1 MSNHSLA
8 TFGLVGLMLFA
19 PNGTHAVG
27 RSGSQPPAMPTGASA
42 HPVPAD
48 GMRVILL
55 GTGVGPPVNLNQ
67 YGASTLIEAGGT
79 RLLFDCGRG
88 ATIRLTQAG
97 IPLSSVSRLFLT
109 HLHSDHVMQIPD
121 LLLAGWVVGAGRKTP
136 LNVWG
141 PRGTVDMMAALEQAF
156 AFDIHLRRD
165 IDEKFTAEGIAVRSH
180 DVEPGV
186 VFDEGGLKVI
196 AFLVDHEPV
205 APAFGYRVD
214 YRGRS
219 VVLSGDTRPS
229 ANLIRAAAGADV
241 LIHEAVDPVALRAA
255 SRDAALTESIIA
267 HHTTGE
273 QAGQVFARVNPRLAV
288 FSHAPASDALLAQA
302 RQHYSGRLEGAEDL
316 LVIDVAGQIDVRRI
330 PH

>member
-1 MSNHSLA
+1 
-8 TFGLVGLMLFA
+8 
-19 PNGTHAVG
+19 
-27 RSGSQPPAMPTGASA
+27 
-42 HPVPAD
+42 
-48 GMRVILL
+48 MRVILL
-55 GTGVGPPVNLNQ
+55 GTGVGPPVNLTQ

-97 IPLSSVSRLFLT
+97 IPLESLNRLFLT
-109 HLHSDHVMQIPD
+109 HLHSDHVVQIPD

-136 LNVWG
+136 LDVWG
-141 PRGTVDMMAALEQAF
+141 PAGTGAMMAGLEQAF

-165 IDEKFTAEGIAVRSH
+165 IDEKFAAEGIAVRSH
-180 DVEPGV
+180 DIETGV
-186 VFDEGGLKVI
+186 VFDEGGLKVT

-205 APAFGYRVD
+205 APALGYRVD
-214 YRGRS
+214 FRGRS

-229 ANLIRAAAGADV
+229 ENLIRAATGADV
-241 LIHEAVDPVALRAA
+241 LIHEAVDPVALRATP
-255 SRDAALTESIIA
+255 RDATLTESIIA

-273 QAGQVFARVNPRLAV
+273 QAGQLFARVKPRLAV
-288 FSHAPASDALLAQA
+288 FSHAPSSNALLAQA

-316 LVIDVAGQIDVRRI
+316 LVIDVADAVSVRRI

>member
-1 MSNHSLA
+1 MSNCSLA
-8 TFGLVGLMLFA
+8 ALGLFGLTLLV
-19 PNGTHAVG
+19 PNGTPAAALS
-27 RSGSQPPAMPTGASA
+27 RSQPPAMPTGASA

-48 GMRVILL
+48 GLRIILL
-55 GTGVGPPVNLNQ
+55 GTGVGPPVNPIQ

-79 RLLFDCGRG
+79 RLLIDCGRG

-97 IPLSSVSRLFLT
+97 IPLSSVTRLFLT
-109 HLHSDHVMQIPD
+109 RLHSDHVTQIPD
-121 LLLAGWVVGAGRKTP
+121 LLLAGWVVGAGRKAP
-136 LNVWG
+136 LQVWG
-141 PRGTVDMMAALEQAF
+141 PQGTGDMMAAIEKAF

-165 IDEKFTAEGIAVRSH
+165 IDEKFTAEGIAVRSR
-180 DVEPGV
+180 DIEPGV
-186 VFDEGGLKVI
+186 VYDEGGLKVT

-205 APAFGYRVD
+205 APAFGYRVE

-229 ANLIRAAAGADV
+229 EELVRAATGADV
-241 LIHEAVDPVALRAA
+241 LVHEAVDPIALRAA

-273 QAGQVFARVNPRLAV
+273 QAGQVFARVKPRLAV
-288 FSHAPASDALLAQA
+288 FSHAPSSDALLAQA

-316 LVIDVAGQIDVRRI
+316 LVIDVAEQISVRRI
-330 PH
+330 PR